1 MQLKAADVKG
11 SDKRGELV
19 LIQVILNKVPQGQF
33 SILCN
38 NALSSAHHGEL
49 HALTIQNREL

>member
-11 SDKRGELV
+11 NGKRGELV

-33 SILCN
+33 SILCSY
-38 NALSSAHHGEL
+38 ALSSAHHGEL
-49 HALTIQNREL
+49 HALAIQNREL